1 MEHDKPIQ
9 DSKNTVN
16 NSSINAGG
24 NIHIGDIIN
33 IQQAVSE
40 STTPKSSFNAD
51 QAGAIR
57 KLIGNNKIKQA
68 LEQLLQHTNGQE
80 EDIYMQVVQLSQQW
94 NKLQR
99 QETMGILSSSEANVT
114 SNKIVYGLLDV
125 VNQLEQQG

>member
-1 MEHDKPIQ
+1 MEHDNPIQ
-9 DSKNTVN
+9 DSKNTVS

-33 IQQAVSE
+33 IQQTVSE
-40 STTPKSSFNAD
+40 SSKQKTPFNAD

-68 LEQLLQHTNGQE
+68 LEQLLQHTNGQD
-80 EDIYMQVVQLSQQW
+80 EDLYTQVVQLSQQW

-99 QETMGILSSSEANVT
+99 QETMGIISSSEANVT

-125 VNQLEQQG
+125 VNQLEQN